1 MSYVLPRLAALIF
14 IAFAIV
20 PAAQTP
26 PKDIADIYAE
36 GKVSGNVY
44 TNDYFGVTL
53 TLESGAFTKG
63 GFSSTQGKRARLI
76 DAASNATNWQ
86 DKFDI
91 AILADL
97 LAANPR
103 IRSAEQYVRA
113 VRHQFEKEGMETF
126 QEETPIKVS
135 GVPFIEAVL
144 KVKDSGPGHYRAI
157 YTAFRNGYILS
168 LDVSAATPEKITQ
181 LVSTTIKFM

>member
-1 MSYVLPRLAALIF
+1 MMVAVLAL
-14 IAFAIV
+14 
-20 PAAQTP
+20 PLSAQTP

-44 TNDYFGVTL
+44 KNDYFGVTL

-63 GFSSTQGKRARLI
+63 GFLSTQGKRARLI

-86 DKFDI
+86 DNFDI

-97 LAANPR
+97 LAANPL
-103 IRSAEQYVRA
+103 IHSAQQYARS
-113 VRHQFEKEGMETF
+113 VRHQLEKEGMETI
-126 QEETPIKVS
+126 QEETPVKVS
-135 GVPFIEAVL
+135 SVPFIEVVL

-157 YTAFRNGYILS
+157 YTTFRNGYILS
-168 LDVSAATPEKITQ
+168 LDVSAATPEKITE
-181 LVSTTIKFM
+181 LVSKSLKFM

>member
-1 MSYVLPRLAALIF
+1 MRRAFSLPLAMMFAVLAL
-14 IAFAIV
+14 
-20 PAAQTP
+20 PLSAQTP

-44 TNDYFGVTL
+44 KNDYFGVTL

-63 GFSSTQGKRARLI
+63 GFLSTQGKRARLI

-97 LAANPR
+97 LAANPL
-103 IRSAEQYVRA
+103 IRSAQQYARS
-113 VRHQFEKEGMETF
+113 VRHQFEKEGMETI
-126 QEETPIKVS
+126 QEEAPVNVS
-135 GVPFIEAVL
+135 GVPFIEVVL

-168 LDVSAATPEKITQ
+168 LDVSAATPDKITQ
-181 LVSTTIKFM
+181 LVSKTVKFM